1 MDTNVYKMAK
11 ITAIAIGQL
20 RAYHYK
26 YFATRRISYLVIPIA
41 YCGNNITCLLL
52 SIQRKSIDIDDI
64 STKDLFS
71 VYPVLIK

>member
-1 MDTNVYKMAK
+1 MDTNIHKMST
-11 ITAIAIGQL
+11 IMQIGQL

-26 YFATRRISYLVIPIA
+26 YFGGSRISYLVIPIA
-41 YCGNNITCLLL
+41 YCGNRVMCLFL
-52 SIQRKSIDIDDI
+52 SLQRKSIDIDDI

>member
-41 YCGNNITCLLL
+41 YCGNNVTCLLL

-64 STKDLFS
+64 NTEDVFTDCL
-71 VYPVLIK
+71 VLI

>member
-41 YCGNNITCLLL
+41 YCGNNVTCLLL

-64 STKDLFS
+64 STEDVFTDCL
-71 VYPVLIK
+71 VLI